1 MTRLED
7 LDKLR
12 DEKIDE
18 LWKLETELYSSKTQ
32 VWFENNATDVEQ
44 KDLIGKRVS
53 LSNQI
58 ADLDSIRINKI
69 ADKFDANKQD
79 LIDGINQLNATIN
92 GLTSSIATLN
102 QIGTLIGTI
111 AKILI

>member
-7 LDKLR
+7 LRKLR
-12 DEKIDE
+12 DENVDK
-18 LWKLETELYSSKTQ
+18 LWKLETELYSSKIQ
-32 VWFENNATDVEQ
+32 DWFENNATPLEQ
-44 KDLIGKRVS
+44 KALIRKRVS

-58 ADLDSIRINKI
+58 ADLDSISINEI

-92 GLTSSIATLN
+92 GLSSSIETLN

-111 AKILI
+111 AKILA